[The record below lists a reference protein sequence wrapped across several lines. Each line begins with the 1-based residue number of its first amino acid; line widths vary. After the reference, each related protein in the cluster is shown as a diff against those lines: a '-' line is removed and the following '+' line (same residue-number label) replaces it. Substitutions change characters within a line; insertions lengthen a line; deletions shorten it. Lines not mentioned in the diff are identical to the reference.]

1 MHFSTPNF
9 NLSMFFVNV
18 NIFKIKLFY
27 NILCDRGA
35 FLKFLLYFCAL
46 FYENTFPMK
55 KIAVLFYALA
65 VTTLLVA
72 FTQCKKEPV
81 CELVLRV
88 HTSTTGADTAAPL
101 PGAYVRIGL
110 EDNYADF
117 AKAEGYTDKNG
128 VFTHTFKYE
137 AVLDVIVSYDTTYYV
152 DEVYHRDA
160 YYGTGRVKLVPD
172 ETVDQVLLVM
182 PAE

>member
-1 MHFSTPNF
+1 
-9 NLSMFFVNV
+9 
-18 NIFKIKLFY
+18 
-27 NILCDRGA
+27 
-35 FLKFLLYFCAL
+35 
-46 FYENTFPMK
+46 MK

-65 VTTLLVA
+65 VTTLLVT

-88 HTSTTGADTAAPL
+88 HTTTTGVDTAGPL
-101 PGAYVRIGL
+101 AGAYVRIGL

-137 AVLDVIVSYDTTYYV
+137 ALLDVVVSYDSTYYIDDV
-152 DEVYHRDA
+152 PIREQ
-160 YYGTGRVKLVPD
+160 YYGAGRVKLVPD
-172 ETVDQVLLVM
+172 ETVDQVILVT
-182 PAE
+182 PVN

>member
-1 MHFSTPNF
+1 
-9 NLSMFFVNV
+9 
-18 NIFKIKLFY
+18 
-27 NILCDRGA
+27 
-35 FLKFLLYFCAL
+35 
-46 FYENTFPMK
+46 MK

-65 VTTLLVA
+65 VTTLLVT

-88 HTSTTGADTAAPL
+88 HTTTTGVDTAGPL
-101 PGAYVRIGL
+101 AGAYVRIGL

-137 AVLDVIVSYDTTYYV
+137 ALLDVVVSYDSTYYIDDV
-152 DEVYHRDA
+152 PIREQ
-160 YYGTGRVKLVPD
+160 YYGAGRVKLGPD
-172 ETVDQVLLVM
+172 ETVDQVILVT
-182 PAE
+182 PVN

>member
-1 MHFSTPNF
+1 M
-9 NLSMFFVNV
+9 
-18 NIFKIKLFY
+18 
-27 NILCDRGA
+27 
-35 FLKFLLYFCAL
+35 LYFCSL
-46 FYENTFPMK
+46 LNENSYPMK

-65 VTTLLVA
+65 VTTLLLA

-88 HTSTTGADTAAPL
+88 HTTTTGIDTAAPL
-101 PGAYVRIGL
+101 PMAYVRIGL

-117 AKAEGYTDKNG
+117 AKAEGYTDANG

-137 AVLDVIVSYDTTYYV
+137 ALLDVVITYDSTYYTYFTV
-152 DEVYHRDA
+152 DDRLDSVYHHDA

-172 ETVDQVLLVM
+172 ETVDQVILVT
-182 PAE
+182 PIE